1 MANGVAHGRAHR
13 WAPLAAEE
21 AHRYDGRVA
30 PRSWVLLKW
39 RKGVREVLVAAANRT
54 RAWLTD
60 GNFGSAVVARAERK
74 EQSRGAWHFGVDR
87 KGEGEQE

>member
-1 MANGVAHGRAHR
+1 
-13 WAPLAAEE
+13 LAAEE

-54 RAWLTD
+54 RARLTD

-74 EQSRGAWHFGVDR
+74 EQSKAHGTLLSIE
-87 KGEGEQE
+87 KGKGNGNRSGSKE